1 MAIDMIENC
10 EMSALA
16 GSRLGMQ
23 NFADD
28 GGQYMNAFGS
38 QIRDYGRRAT
48 ETLRK
53 KLSPD
58 CDKIDNSI
66 SIIQADI
73 DANIK
78 KSATERADPLKK
90 TKEAIQGAQAL
101 MGEYQKMKIS
111 NCAKIDDAKKV
122 AEEAKFQET
131 LTKITEGAVEQAKKD
146 VGGTTIAEK
155 IQNNKPLVI
164 GGAIIVI
171 GVVAFL
177 MFKKN

>member
-10 EMSALA
+10 DMSALA

-28 GGQYMNAFGS
+28 GGQYMNLFGS
-38 QIRDYGRRAT
+38 QIRDYAKRAT
-48 ETLRK
+48 ETLK
-53 KLSPD
+53 KQLSLD
-58 CDKIDNSI
+58 CDKIDESI
-66 SIIQADI
+66 AIIQADI
-73 DANIK
+73 AANIK
-78 KSATERADPLKK
+78 RSATERADSLKK
-90 TKEAIQGAQAL
+90 TKMQIQMAQEL
-101 MGEYQKMKIS
+101 LGQYEKSKIT
-111 NCAKIDDAKKV
+111 NCTKIDDAKKV

-146 VGGTTIAEK
+146 VGGATITEK